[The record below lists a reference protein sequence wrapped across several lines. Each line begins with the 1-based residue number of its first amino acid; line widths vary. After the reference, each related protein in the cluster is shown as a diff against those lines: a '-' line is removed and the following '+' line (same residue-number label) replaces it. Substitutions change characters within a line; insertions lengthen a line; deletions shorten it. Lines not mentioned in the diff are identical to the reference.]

1 MTPAKTARLRVR
13 CQRQTLVHAGL
24 LMLLAGACAVT
35 TSALVHAQTPSGAR
49 AVPAASAEEGPR
61 WRDLSASQKSAL
73 QPLER
78 DWASANASQK
88 RKWLEIAARYPS
100 MPAAERQRI
109 SARMTEWTKLSPA
122 DRGRARLNF
131 QEVQQISPQERQ
143 ARWQAYQALT
153 PEQRREL
160 GTRAVPA
167 SPSAPK
173 PRPASS
179 SDANQGKSN
188 IVPNPLLAAPPRAVA
203 PTVVQGRPG
212 ATTSLMSQR
221 PAPPSHLQ
229 TGMPKIAAT
238 PGFVDKSTLL
248 PQRGAQ
254 GAATRSVAA
263 SDAKPAKAR

>member
-1 MTPAKTARLRVR
+1 M
-13 CQRQTLVHAGL
+13 
-24 LMLLAGACAVT
+24 
-35 TSALVHAQTPSGAR
+35 
-49 AVPAASAEEGPR
+49 AAAEEGPR
-61 WRDLSASQKSAL
+61 WRDLSAPQRAAL

-78 DWASANASQK
+78 DWASTNASQK

-100 MPAAERQRI
+100 MPAAERERI

-122 DRGRARLNF
+122 DRGRARLNY
-131 QEVQQISPQERQ
+131 QEVQQINPQERQ
-143 ARWQAYQALT
+143 ARWEAYQALT
-153 PEQRREL
+153 PEQRRNL
-160 GTRAVPA
+160 SARAVP
-167 SPSAPK
+167 
-173 PRPASS
+173 PASAGDKNAGS
-179 SDANQGKSN
+179 AVRDPSLGKSN
-188 IVPNPLLAAPPRAVA
+188 IVPNPQLASPPRAVA

-221 PAPPSHLQ
+221 PVPPSHLQ

-263 SDAKPAKAR
+263 ASDAKPAQAR

>member
-1 MTPAKTARLRVR
+1 MTPTLKACATPHSQHHKLV
-13 CQRQTLVHAGL
+13 QTGL
-24 LMLLAGACAVT
+24 LMLLVGACALT
-35 TSALVHAQTPSGAR
+35 ASALVHAQSPAGAR
-49 AVPAASAEEGPR
+49 PVPAAAAEEGPR
-61 WRDLSASQKSAL
+61 WRELSASQRSAL

-100 MPAAERQRI
+100 LPSAERERI

-143 ARWQAYQALT
+143 ARWQAYQSLT

-160 GTRAVPA
+160 GTRAVPTGPA
-167 SPSAPK
+167 APK
-173 PRPASS
+173 PQPASS
-179 SDANQGKSN
+179 RDVNQGKSN
-188 IVPNPLLAAPPRAVA
+188 IVPNPMLASPPRAVA

-221 PAPPSHLQ
+221 PVPPSHLQ

-263 SDAKPAKAR
+263 SEAKPAAAR